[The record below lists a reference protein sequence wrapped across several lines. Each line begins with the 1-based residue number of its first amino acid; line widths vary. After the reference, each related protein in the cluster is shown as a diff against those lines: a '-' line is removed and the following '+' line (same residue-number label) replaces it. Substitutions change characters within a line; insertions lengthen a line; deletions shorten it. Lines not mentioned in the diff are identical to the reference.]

1 MSNENIYLTLVL
13 ILAPLSIAAIGGA
26 TGIYA
31 PLQYQTVELRHW
43 VTPREFIDLFAIAR
57 LTPGPGSMLATLL
70 GWRVAGFTGA
80 LVATLALYVPSS
92 LACYAAAKAWNKH
105 RGKPWHRAMEAG
117 LTPVAAGLILSGVV
131 SLLQLGQTGP
141 LSWAVVAVVAAVLTW
156 RRKLHPLLLIFCG
169 ALLFFL
175 VHMWGLS
182 PA

>member
-1 MSNENIYLTLVL
+1 MNEDNFYLTLAV

-70 GWRVAGFTGA
+70 GWRVAGVGGA
-80 LVATLALYVPSS
+80 LVATLALYLPSS
-92 LACYAAAKAWNKH
+92 LACYVAAKAWNKH
-105 RGKPWHRAMEAG
+105 RGKPWHRAMEQG
-117 LTPVAAGLILSGVV
+117 LSPVAAGLILAGVV

-141 LSWAVVAVVAAVLTW
+141 LSWATVAIVAGLLMW
-156 RRKLHPLLLIFCG
+156 RRKLHPLVLIACG
-169 ALLFFL
+169 AALFL
-175 VHMWGLS
+175 AVHIAGW
-182 PA
+182 